1 VRTVKRLSS
10 LLVSV
15 ALLAGGAISLAA
27 SPAGAATTVVT
38 AGSIAPHGA
47 WSLEPTSNTGSY
59 SFVTGPAT
67 PPGGTG
73 SLRLTIA
80 SGQHEWLNNYSY
92 GACATGP
99 ACNNPNANRTLIS
112 TIDTLGYSTY
122 RASGSTIPTFNIEI
136 DPIGDG
142 SGYTTLVFV
151 PTSGLIL
158 DTVWQTW
165 NGLNPVD
172 GAWFSTRQ
180 LATGVFSCAPQSC
193 SASWSQIQT
202 DYPLAR
208 VKYGLGPNVGTGGT
222 FSGNVD
228 NLSVGVSGTTTVY
241 DFENAPTA
249 PVPVSAVPNG
259 NNSAKVIWNTPSSN
273 GGSPI
278 TGYYVQPYRAG
289 VAKPVVTIN
298 SATPNYASIT
308 GLSNGVNYRFQIAA
322 RTAVGTGAWSPKT
335 AVITV
340 GAPGVPGTPT
350 AVKVASGSL
359 KNTFAAP
366 SGNGAP
372 ISSFT
377 VICTSSNGGATKSNV
392 GPASPI
398 TVTGATAGKTY
409 TCRVKATNSRGT
421 GPLSKPSNAV
431 IA

>member
-1 VRTVKRLSS
+1 MLRRLLS

-15 ALLAGGAISLAA
+15 AVLGGGAIVFAA

-47 WSLEPTSNTGSY
+47 WSLEPTSNTGTY
-59 SFVTGPAT
+59 AFVTGPST
-67 PPGGTG
+67 PPGGAG
-73 SLRLTIA
+73 SLQLTIA

-99 ACNNPNANRTLIS
+99 SCNNPNVNRTLIAN
-112 TIDTLGYSTY
+112 IDALGYSTY
-122 RASGSTIPTFNIEI
+122 RASGTTYPTFNIEI

-151 PTSGLIL
+151 PASGPVA
-158 DTVWQTW
+158 DNTW
-165 NGLNPVD
+165 HTWDGLNPSHGD
-172 GAWFSTRQ
+172 WFSTQQ
-180 LATGVFSCAPQSC
+180 LATGPFTCAPQTC
-193 SASWSQIQT
+193 TASWAQIQAG
-202 DYPLAR
+202 YPTAR

-222 FSGNVD
+222 FTGNVD
-228 NLSVGVSGTTTVY
+228 NLAVGVSGTTTTY

-249 PVPVSAVPNG
+249 PVPVSAVPNA
-259 NNSAKVIWNTPSSN
+259 NNAAKVIWNVPSSN
-273 GGSPI
+273 GGSAI
-278 TGYYVQPYRAG
+278 TGYFVQPYKGA
-289 VAKPVVTIN
+289 VAQPVRTIN

-308 GLSNGVNYRFQIAA
+308 GLVNGQPYQFQIAA

-359 KNTFAAP
+359 RNTFAAP

-372 ISSFT
+372 ITSFT
-377 VICTSSNGGATKSNV
+377 VTCTSSNGGATKSKV
-392 GPASPI
+392 GTASPI
-398 TVTGATAGKTY
+398 TVTGATPAKLYRCT
-409 TCRVKATNSRGT
+409 VKATNSRGT
-421 GPLSKPSNAV
+421 GPASKPSNAV
-431 IA
+431 TA